1 MNNEKAEEIVL
12 EFGHFRISQILSD
25 DIKVAMEEEKSFGR
39 KSKYKGITNF
49 FSSPLEQQVLLSK
62 HGEIPSIMFLCIE
75 QIQIRGITEE
85 GIFRIP
91 GTHSKIQ
98 KTRKLL
104 QDGKRVDFNEIDI
117 LTVASILKLWLREL
131 PTPLIPFSQY
141 SKLIALGGT
150 VTKVT
155 EKEKTVCMDK
165 VKRVILSIPKS
176 EYNCLRALMTFLHNV
191 ALKGEV
197 NKMHAKNLAIV
208 IAPNIMYRKPDE
220 VDVKNALAAIRLSQ
234 EMAPTIEIITIL
246 IQEVEFFFF
255 KKDKHVGKRS
265 E

>member
-1 MNNEKAEEIVL
+1 MNTEPIEEIVI
-12 EFGHFRISQILSD
+12 EFGHCRISEILSD
-25 DIKVAMEEEKSFGR
+25 DIKVAMNEEKKAFVR

-49 FSSPLEQQVLLSK
+49 FSSPLEQQVLISK
-62 HGEIPSIMFLCIE
+62 HGEIPSIMFWCIE
-75 QIQIRGITEE
+75 QIQIRGMTEE

-98 KTRKLL
+98 KIRKLL
-104 QDGKRVDFNEIDI
+104 QDGKRVDLNEIDI

-155 EKEKTVCMDK
+155 EKEKMVCMDK
-165 VKRVILSIPKS
+165 VKRVILSIPKP
-176 EYNCLRALMTFLHNV
+176 EYDCLRALMTFLHNV

-220 VDVKNALAAIRLSQ
+220 VDVQNALAAIRLSQ
-234 EMAPTIEIITIL
+234 EMAPTIEIITVL

-255 KKDKHVGKRS
+255 KKDKHVGVKG
-265 E
+265 